1 MPEESIQRLKHQL
14 EQLVGEDPSYKAY
27 LDAVRNAEREIARLH
42 TPDGFRRIPAVT
54 QESRQR
60 LMELHRK
67 IGQAAEGVYRS
78 EGNEER
84 KRLVKKI
91 TALAAGNHRALQR
104 YDPQEPKSLPELL
117 ESVRT
122 LKVDTRGSVLR
133 EPVGANQNKRQP
145 LTFLD
150 EQGREITGLFTP
162 TKKIDH
168 WERMEKRLQKRAE
181 NDESTEAGKAY
192 LRGFMAALDSPKGA
206 LALGLPEDA
215 DRSAKLAALYT
226 LLVQSRETGFDT
238 AVAEL
243 MEKLYSTPEQPVTK
257 EELLKQIG
265 SKPAKG
271 VAVELYKL
279 GTAIINNNQIA
290 KIHDGAR
297 MDNRNAAMNAVAELL
312 NVPQLLAK
320 SVPMEMIDQNG
331 KVVKGTF
338 MLEAKG
344 VDVGNLSEEDSF
356 HDQSSLRNLDGRAM
370 KSIADLQVLDY
381 ICGNTDRHSG
391 NVAYIFSERTNK
403 LIGIQGFDNDTAFGT
418 LVPKPGDDVGFLT
431 LPENMM
437 AVSESMYQRLQEI
450 TPEILKFSLR
460 GFGLSEEELDAAV
473 QRMDHLKKVLE
484 AGKEFH
490 AKRDEEIKAKREA
503 MQKSEE
509 WVDPN
514 SIDDSL
520 VVGDKPR
527 ILKDEQWRDLSW
539 KELDRSY
546 RFRRYK
552 DCVLQEEKQEG
563 NFFGRAWRQVRAIP
577 HNYENQKKAYR
588 ELKAETAIGTGNRAL
603 AVTVDQELEKARQM
617 EQTLKDRTKRF
628 HSSGNYDKMQEAAAN
643 YLAFQERL
651 QQRLTGEE
659 PELRD
664 VDPQADLP
672 VVTTE
677 DLQKMQDLSR
687 AMRASAEVYLRGKGI
702 LPKREGENPRHTL
715 DDYEPYTQRRIE
727 AAQTLLE
734 FGRSGERLKENEI
747 EVASRN
753 ELRARERLDRRYG
766 DKLEQEGWVAL
777 DRPEAQAIQP

>member
-1 MPEESIQRLKHQL
+1 MPEESIQRLKQQL
-14 EQLVGEDPSYKAY
+14 EQLVGEDPSYQAY

-145 LTFLD
+145 LTFLNG
-150 EQGREITGLFTP
+150 QGREITGLFTP
-162 TKKIDH
+162 AKKADH
-168 WERMEKRLQKRAE
+168 WDSLDRAIRKRCEKEKLSA
-181 NDESTEAGKAY
+181 AGKAY
-192 LRGFMAALDSPKGA
+192 LQNLMSTLDTPKGA
-206 LALGLPEDA
+206 RVLGLPEQA
-215 DRSAKLAALYT
+215 DRSAKLAALYER
-226 LLVQSRETGFDT
+226 LVQSRYGGYEQ

-243 MEKLYSTPEQPVTK
+243 MARLYSTPERPLSPEQILRETGAIPARIVAA
-257 EELLKQIG
+257 ELHG
-265 SKPAKG
+265 
-271 VAVELYKL
+271 L

-297 MDNRNAAMNAVAELL
+297 MDSRNAAMNAVAELL
-312 NVPQLLAK
+312 NVPNLLAK
-320 SVPMEMIDQNG
+320 SVPMKMIDQNG
-331 KVVKGTF
+331 NPVEGTF
-338 MLEAKG
+338 MMEAKG
-344 VDVGNLSEEDSF
+344 VDVGNLSEEDSL
-356 HDQSSLRNLDGRAM
+356 HDYRSIRNLDGRAM

-391 NVAYIFSERTNK
+391 NVSYIFHERSGK

-418 LVPKPGDDVGFLT
+418 LVPKPGDDVSCMV

-437 AVSESMYQRLQEI
+437 AVSESMYERLKQI
-450 TPEILKFSLR
+450 TPELLKFSLR
-460 GFGLSEEELDAAV
+460 GFGLSEEELDAAA
-473 QRMDHLKKVLE
+473 QRMDHLKQVLE
-484 AGKEFH
+484 AGKEYH
-490 AKRDEEIKAKREA
+490 AKRDRELA
-503 MQKSEE
+503 GQQSQETTEPEAGK
-509 WVDPN
+509 N
-514 SIDDSL
+514 SL
-520 VVGDKPR
+520 VGGDKPR
-527 ILKDEQWRDLSW
+527 ILKDEQWRSLNW
-539 KELDRSY
+539 KELDRKCSY
-546 RFRRYK
+546 QRYK
-552 DCVLQEEKQEG
+552 KGTRQPEETEA
-563 NFFGRAWRQVRAIP
+563 NLFSRVWRQVCAIP
-577 HNYENQKKAYR
+577 TNYKNQKKTYR
-588 ELKAETAIGTGNRAL
+588 ELRSEIAIGTGNRAL

-651 QQRLTGEE
+651 RQRLTGEE

-672 VVTTE
+672 VVTTG

-715 DDYEPYTQRRIE
+715 DDYEPYTRQRIE

-734 FGRSGERLKENEI
+734 FGRAGERIKENEI

>member
-1 MPEESIQRLKHQL
+1 MPEESIQRLKQQL

-67 IGQAAEGVYRS
+67 IGQAAEEVYRS

-162 TKKIDH
+162 EKKANH
-168 WERMEKRLQKRAE
+168 WDSLDRAIRKRCEKEKLSA
-181 NDESTEAGKAY
+181 AGKAY
-192 LRGFMAALDSPKGA
+192 LQNLMSTLDTPKGA

-290 KIHDGAR
+290 RIHDGAR

-338 MLEAKG
+338 MMEAKG

-391 NVAYIFSERTNK
+391 NVAYIFSERTDK

-450 TPEILKFSLR
+450 TPEVLKFSLR

-677 DLQKMQDLSR
+677 DLQKMQELSR
-687 AMRASAEVYLRGKGI
+687 AMRVSAEVYLRGKGI

-734 FGRSGERLKENEI
+734 FGRSGERIKENEI